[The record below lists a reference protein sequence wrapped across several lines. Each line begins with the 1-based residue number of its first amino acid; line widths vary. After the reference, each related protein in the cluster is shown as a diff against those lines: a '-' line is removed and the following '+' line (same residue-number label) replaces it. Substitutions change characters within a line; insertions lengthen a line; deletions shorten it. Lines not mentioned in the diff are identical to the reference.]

1 MRLLRRSE
9 WVAIAYFS
17 YTAAVALVLPLRR
30 PIPAVTL
37 AMDATVIGGML
48 LLAYAESLR
57 HREFLKVLR
66 DWYPLSLFLL
76 AYREM
81 GWFAPAQRTYRLEQ
95 IFEVW
100 DKALLN
106 GLGVKAAIE
115 LLGPVLPS
123 LLEIAYAV
131 VYAIPAFSLAM
142 LYAYRKSGRSERLLF
157 TVVLGVLLVYT
168 LFPFFPSEPPR
179 TVFPGQD
186 FPRYTTIFR
195 RFNWWLLGGYG
206 IHMSVFPSAHVSS
219 SFSCAF
225 AMLRA
230 LPERPWVGRLLLVTA
245 SLIAI
250 ATVYGRYHYLADA
263 VAGFTVSLLAQAIAV
278 AFEPAEKSAL
288 GRGCRRG

>member
-9 WVAIAYFS
+9 WVVIAYFS
-17 YTAAVALVLPLRR
+17 YTAAIALVLPLRS

-37 AMDATVIGGML
+37 AMDAVVIGGTL
-48 LLAYAESLR
+48 LVAYAESLR

-81 GWFAPAQRTYRLEQ
+81 GWFAPAHRTYRLEH

-106 GLGVKAAIE
+106 GLGVKTAIE
-115 LLGPVLPS
+115 VLGPVLPS

-131 VYAIPAFSLAM
+131 VYAIPAFSLAT
-142 LYAYRKSGRSERLLF
+142 LYAYRKSARSERLLF
-157 TVVLGVLLVYT
+157 TVALGVLLVYA
-168 LFPFFPSEPPR
+168 LFPYFPSEPPR

-186 FPRYTTIFR
+186 FPGYTTIFR

-219 SFSCAF
+219 SFACAF
-225 AMLRA
+225 AMRRA

-245 SLIAI
+245 LLIAI

-263 VAGFTVSLLAQAIAV
+263 VAGFAVSLVAQAIAV
-278 AFEPAEKSAL
+278 GFEPAETSAL
-288 GRGCRRG
+288 GRGGRRG